1 LTRNKMAR
9 TDSSND
15 NEAAVV
21 DVIDTLQDIIGTDA
35 GGRGMKSL
43 IVPGDL
49 LLASRLFALLP
60 ISLKRNHM
68 LGSLAP
74 TVLVLSGF
82 PCCVQH
88 DPPTETDG
96 PPGTMAICKAAL
108 AFGYRVKVVTDDCNR
123 AVFQAAIDESHGDLV
138 QLVTFPP
145 EPNMTIDD
153 QAKLKDLAHVNKAH
167 LIVACERAGPGK
179 DGHCYTMRA
188 IDMTEKQL
196 IAPIHTLVELAMS
209 RGTPFLAI
217 GDGGNELGM
226 GKVYD
231 AILANPQISNGET
244 IGAVLAADHLVAASV
259 SNWGGYALAAGAAL
273 VRSTED
279 NSKTVQEW
287 IEACLPSEADEV
299 ALLDKCVAAGCR
311 DGVSGLMESTVDG
324 MPLETSLECLR
335 NIRQISLSFSLL
347 P

>member
-1 LTRNKMAR
+1 
-9 TDSSND
+9 
-15 NEAAVV
+15 
-21 DVIDTLQDIIGTDA
+21 
-35 GGRGMKSL
+35 
-43 IVPGDL
+43 
-49 LLASRLFALLP
+49 
-60 ISLKRNHM
+60 
-68 LGSLAP
+68 
-74 TVLVLSGF
+74 
-82 PCCVQH
+82 
-88 DPPTETDG
+88 
-96 PPGTMAICKAAL
+96 
-108 AFGYRVKVVTDDCNR
+108 
-123 AVFQAAIDESHGDLV
+123 
-138 QLVTFPP
+138 
-145 EPNMTIDD
+145 
-153 QAKLKDLAHVNKAH
+153 
-167 LIVACERAGPGK
+167 
-179 DGHCYTMRA
+179 MRA

-311 DGVSGLMESTVDG
+311 DGVSGRMESTVDG